1 VHVRGRVTV
10 HKDLDELLRFA
21 TAIGARYMG
30 ENRGEE
36 FGRRNAVPG
45 ELLVRVNLRTRD
57 RRVRRR
63 RRLTDPHHPAKSARL
78 CFARKRGRLSWLP
91 DARPDAKAES
101 A

>member
-45 ELLVRVNLRTRD
+45 GRGQFALSS
-57 RRVRRR
+57 
-63 RRLTDPHHPAKSARL
+63 DPNRYRAAIRASR
-78 CFARKRGRLSWLP
+78 
-91 DARPDAKAES
+91 
-101 A
+101 